1 MVTCSFMAG
10 SAPRPVELTTIVLS
24 PVPGMS
30 NFMVSA
36 PGLELASSMADLSE
50 HEPPNPQK
58 PLLVM
63 VSWKSAV
70 EFTVKVVEAWAGWA
84 ASMRHAANSAATTIR
99 HAPSAFVLHA
109 VPLVL
114 LSMAWFICLSFLSFR
129 GGREALS
136 GFLCPEVTLERA
148 RGHRIVRGTYLGVPV
163 S

>member
-10 SAPRPVELTTIVLS
+10 SAPRPVELTTIVLT

-36 PGLELASSMADLSE
+36 PGEELASSMADLSE

-58 PLLVM
+58 PSLVM

-70 EFTVKVVEAWAGWA
+70 EFTVKVVAACAGGA
-84 ASMRHAANSAATTIR
+84 ASMRHAAISVATTIR
-99 HAPSAFVLHA
+99 HAPSAFVLHL

-114 LSMAWFICLSFLSFR
+114 LSMAWFISVSFLSFR
-129 GGREALS
+129 GRHQALS
-136 GFLCPEVTLERA
+136 GFFRPEMTLGEGG
-148 RGHRIVRGTYLGVPV
+148 RGHIV
-163 S
+163 